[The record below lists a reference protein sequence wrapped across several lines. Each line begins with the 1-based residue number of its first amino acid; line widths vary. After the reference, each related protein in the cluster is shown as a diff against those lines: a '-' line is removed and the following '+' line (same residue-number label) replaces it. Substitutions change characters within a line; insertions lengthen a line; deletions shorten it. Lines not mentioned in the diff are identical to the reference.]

1 MEKRP
6 FNFEDVDMYVEE
18 IKNLVQI
25 YHEVIVDNC
34 LDMLP
39 PGCVRDR
46 IKLYQS
52 ILDAMM
58 GELQDLSAGVKAA
71 VEIEI
76 GSVPK

>member
-1 MEKRP
+1 MRNAP
-6 FNFEDVDMYVEE
+6 INFEDVDMYVDE

-25 YHEVIVDNC
+25 YHEVVVDNC
-34 LDMLP
+34 LDLLP

-46 IKLYQS
+46 IKVYQS

-76 GSVPK
+76 GAVPQ